1 MRRRLSTEWATT
13 LLVVAMGLTSSPS
26 SAQTPKAWQVLEEGL
41 KSDKEDV
48 RTAAAQALGLAAGN
62 ERARQLAEW
71 VLSDQD
77 QGVRAAGAEAL
88 GQIGLPAAVP
98 ALKKALHDT
107 SAEVV
112 FSAAGALFDLK
123 DPAAYEVYYAV
134 LTGERKTG
142 DSLMASQMEMLKDP
156 QALAKI
162 GFEAGLGFI
171 PFGGLGYKAGKA
183 FTTDKTSPVR
193 AAAAQRLINDPD
205 PRTVQALV
213 KALKDDKWVVR
224 AAAVNALA
232 KRDDRRHAA
241 QIASLLADE
250 HETVRFNAAAAVIRL
265 SR

>member
-1 MRRRLSTEWATT
+1 MW
-13 LLVVAMGLTSSPS
+13 VVALGLTSSPS
-26 SAQTPKAWQVLEEGL
+26 SAQPARAWTLLEGGL
-41 KSDKEDV
+41 KEGKADV
-48 RTAAAQALGLAAGN
+48 RTAAAQALGLAARN
-62 ERARQLAEW
+62 DRARVLAEG
-71 VLSDQD
+71 VLSDPD

-98 ALKKALHDT
+98 ALKKALTDP

-112 FSAAGALFDLK
+112 FSAAGSLFDLK

-142 DSLMASQMEMLKDP
+142 DSLMESQMEMLKDP

-171 PFGGLGYKAGKA
+171 PFGGLGYKAVKA

-232 KRDDRRHAA
+232 KRDDRRQAG
-241 QIASLLADE
+241 QIAPLLDDE

>member
-1 MRRRLSTEWATT
+1 M
-13 LLVVAMGLTSSPS
+13 LVVALGLTSSPS
-26 SAQTPKAWQVLEEGL
+26 AAQPARAWTLLEGGL
-41 KSDKEDV
+41 KEAKADT
-48 RTAAAQALGLAAGN
+48 RTAAAQALGLAARN
-62 ERARQLAEW
+62 DRARALAES

-77 QGVRAAGAEAL
+77 EGVRAAGAEAL
-88 GQIGLPAAVP
+88 GQIGLRTAVP
-98 ALKKALHDT
+98 ALKNALKDT

-123 DPAAYEVYYAV
+123 DPTAYEVYYAV

-171 PFGGLGYKAGKA
+171 PFGGLGYKAVKA

-224 AAAVNALA
+224 AAAVNVLA
-232 KRDDRRHAA
+232 KRGDRRHAG
-241 QIASLLADE
+241 QIASLLDDE

-265 SR
+265 TP